1 MRFSLM
7 AAPYAGLAPLLTQ
20 RSYNCTLCKQCQYT
34 YTQPVAGITFR
45 SLASRILLMELVT
58 RILPYVVFLLLVEG
72 MLAAIRVENFTTLMF
87 EVTPE
92 R

>member
-1 MRFSLM
+1 
-7 AAPYAGLAPLLTQ
+7 
-20 RSYNCTLCKQCQYT
+20 
-34 YTQPVAGITFR
+34 
-45 SLASRILLMELVT
+45 MELVT
-58 RILPYVVFLLLVEG
+58 LILLYVVFLLLVEG